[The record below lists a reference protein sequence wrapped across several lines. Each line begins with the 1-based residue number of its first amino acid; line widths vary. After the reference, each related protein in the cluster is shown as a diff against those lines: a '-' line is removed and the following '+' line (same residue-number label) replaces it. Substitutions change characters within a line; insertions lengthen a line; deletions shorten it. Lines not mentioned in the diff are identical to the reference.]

1 MSTDTTLVCAEA
13 EALAEPLASA
23 GVPTRV
29 SIARDRRVL
38 AVLALLAASALC
50 VATLEVRME
59 RTGDSFYQFLVW
71 NLFLAWV
78 PLVCA
83 GAAFARARRRGLD
96 LFVIVLLLLWLLFFP
111 NAPYM
116 LTDFIHVGERS
127 SVPLWYDA
135 LMLSSFAWTA
145 LLLGFASLYLVQMV
159 VRSVLG
165 TAWSWVVVAAALA
178 LSSFGVYLGR
188 FVRFNSWDALLRP
201 GRVAHVISNQL
212 EDPFQHPRMVAVLV
226 VLTAFLLVGYAVLY
240 AFVEVGLELRQ
251 TGRRLRR

>member
-1 MSTDTTLVCAEA
+1 MPRHLSL
-13 EALAEPLASA
+13 
-23 GVPTRV
+23 
-29 SIARDRRVL
+29 ARDRRVL

-50 VATLEVRME
+50 VATLEVRIE
-59 RTGDSFYQFLVW
+59 RTGDSFYRFLIW

-78 PLVCA
+78 PLFCA
-83 GAAFARARRRGLD
+83 AAAFARAGRRGIDAL
-96 LFVIVLLLLWLLFFP
+96 VIVLLLLWLLFFP

-116 LTDFIHVGERS
+116 LTDFIHVGES
-127 SVPLWYDA
+127 PSVPLWYDA

-159 VRSVLG
+159 ARNVVG
-165 TAWSWVVVAAALA
+165 AAWSWVVVAAALA

-212 EDPFQHPRMVAVLV
+212 ENPFQHPRLVAVLL

-240 AFVEVGLELRQ
+240 AFVEVGLELQ
-251 TGRRLRR
+251 QGGRRRRR